1 MRRVRTAG
9 HGDAAHVVSPVKRF
23 RDTEDVSSVSSG
35 GVDPADRAAP
45 PARMSQMSPEIRRSA
60 LRGAR
65 DMAALLVPTVPMAL
79 VLGVAIAES
88 SVPNLAGW
96 ASSWLIFGGASQ
108 LTAVTL
114 LAEGAGVAAA
124 VIGALTVN
132 ARHVMYSAGLVPRFR
147 GQPRW
152 FRFLGP
158 YVLLDQVFALAAVH
172 DAPPPNWRAYYL
184 GAGTLAWT
192 YWQTFVG
199 AGVIFGPAISADFDV
214 SFAVPALFLAL
225 LVPSLLRRPVIV
237 AAAVAAAVTAACWQI
252 PNRGGMLVGGVA
264 GILAGYFA
272 DSEQNT

>member
-1 MRRVRTAG
+1 MRR
-9 HGDAAHVVSPVKRF
+9 
-23 RDTEDVSSVSSG
+23 
-35 GVDPADRAAP
+35 
-45 PARMSQMSPEIRRSA
+45 MSIEVRRSA
-60 LRGAR
+60 FRGAR
-65 DMAALLVPTVPMAL
+65 DMAALLVPTIPMAL

-114 LAEGAGVAAA
+114 LGEGAGVAAA

-132 ARHVMYSAGLVPRFR
+132 ARHVMYSAALVPQFR

-152 FRFLGP
+152 FRLLGP
-158 YVLLDQVFALAAVH
+158 YVLLDQVFALASIHA
-172 DAPPPNWRAYYL
+172 APPPNWRAYYL
-184 GAGTLAWT
+184 GAGVLAWT

-199 AGVIFGPAISADFDV
+199 AGVLFGPALSADFDV

-225 LVPSLLRRPVIV
+225 LVPSLVRRPAIV
-237 AAAVAAAVTAACWQI
+237 AAAVGAFVTAAFWQI

-264 GILAGYFA
+264 GVLAGYLVDRGNA
-272 DSEQNT
+272 E